1 MGLRGKGEDGKDG
14 GEIFKWVLGM
24 DRRTREYLVRE
35 KLQRDKLRERAGRR
49 AWGYERRLQEG
60 KGSELARSC

>member
-1 MGLRGKGEDGKDG
+1 MEKMEERYFL
-14 GEIFKWVLGM
+14 KWVLGM

-49 AWGYERRLQEG
+49 AWGYERRLEEG

>member
-1 MGLRGKGEDGKDG
+1 MEKMEERYL
-14 GEIFKWVLGM
+14 KWVLGM

-49 AWGYERRLQEG
+49 AWGYKRRLEEG

>member
-1 MGLRGKGEDGKDG
+1 MEKMEERYL
-14 GEIFKWVLGM
+14 KWVLGM

>member
-1 MGLRGKGEDGKDG
+1 MEKMEERYL
-14 GEIFKWVLGM
+14 KWVLRM

-49 AWGYERRLQEG
+49 AWGYERRLEEE

>member
-1 MGLRGKGEDGKDG
+1 MEKMKERYL
-14 GEIFKWVLGM
+14 KWVLGM

-49 AWGYERRLQEG
+49 AWGYERRLQGG

>member
-1 MGLRGKGEDGKDG
+1 MEKMEERYL
-14 GEIFKWVLGM
+14 KWVLGM

-35 KLQRDKLRERAGRR
+35 KLQKDKLRERAGRR
-49 AWGYERRLQEG
+49 AWGYERRLEEG

>member
-1 MGLRGKGEDGKDG
+1 MEKMKERYL
-14 GEIFKWVLGM
+14 KWVLGM

>member
-1 MGLRGKGEDGKDG
+1 MEKMEERYL
-14 GEIFKWVLGM
+14 KWVLGM

-35 KLQRDKLRERAGRR
+35 KLQKDKLREKAGRR
-49 AWGYERRLQEG
+49 AWGYERRLEEG